1 MWVKCTYNWVV
12 NAILSSLNFKEL
24 IFGNIGRSLYIKID
38 KLIVLLRKK
47 KKDEYVSQKNKR
59 SWFIVGM
66 RRLFK
71 YCMWHMDRLGR
82 IWSAITKMKGS
93 TNSAIIERQDILRFP
108 VSITLLCIR
117 VYIPFCQLII
127 IYHKLSQLLLICLQN
142 IFEALKHSKVV
153 HAANR
158 HKLEN

>member
-1 MWVKCTYNWVV
+1 
-12 NAILSSLNFKEL
+12 
-24 IFGNIGRSLYIKID
+24 
-38 KLIVLLRKK
+38 
-47 KKDEYVSQKNKR
+47 
-59 SWFIVGM
+59 M

-153 HAANR
+153 CSMLQTGINSKSNAPFTFIILDYCAFFFFFRPEPSLHNSFRLA
-158 HKLEN
+158 LLTTLDWDVSPSYIFSDVLCIVYL